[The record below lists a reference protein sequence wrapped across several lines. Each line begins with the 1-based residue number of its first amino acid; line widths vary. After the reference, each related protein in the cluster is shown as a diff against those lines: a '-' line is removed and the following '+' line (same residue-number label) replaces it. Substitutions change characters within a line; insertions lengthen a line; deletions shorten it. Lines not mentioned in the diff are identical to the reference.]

1 MTYWRL
7 DFASS
12 KGTPPP
18 QLLGKVYQARD
29 MAEAILLDIFEKEK
43 DDFQSNNNDLCQRKL
58 QKIERMYNFQT
69 QKAQKELE
77 ERKTVLTRLRKS
89 SKPDD
94 QRIIPAWEGRVREA
108 ERQME
113 EIKGK
118 KQEQLG
124 ELEKR
129 KDVSYSYQLLSVAMV
144 EFGADSKK
152 G

>member
-1 MTYWRL
+1 
-7 DFASS
+7 
-12 KGTPPP
+12 
-18 QLLGKVYQARD
+18 

-43 DDFQSNNNDLCQRKL
+43 ADSQSNNNDLYQRKL
-58 QKIERMYNFQT
+58 QKIERLYNFQT

-77 ERKTVLTRLRKS
+77 ERETVLARLRKS

-129 KDVSYSYQLLSVAMV
+129 KHVSYSYQLLSVAMV